1 MLSILGGHQAMSE
14 KTEKASAYK
23 LQKAKEKGQVS
34 KSTELN
40 TCVFLLVFLGVLT
53 ALWPSCW
60 VQIKA
65 LLTHVLYLTGRI
77 PFRVDTMHQLQQFI
91 GSTLLSLWAPFALT
105 GLLAIAC
112 VTIAQTGFVWSG
124 APLSPDV
131 KRLDLSQGFKRLFSS
146 KSCVDAGKTT
156 LKLTLVCFLLC
167 VSLRRELPTFLNFMA
182 FTPAEYPRVIIA
194 LLSKIM
200 LQIVAVLFALAIVDK
215 YYTSWKFGKDQRMSK
230 QELKDEYRQREGD
243 PKIKAKSKQLQHQL
257 RQKTAS
263 MEQVK
268 TADVVITNPTH
279 LAIALKYDRN
289 CMPAPKIVCKVQGD
303 LVKQVKSLAARHHV
317 PIIENKSLARLLFV
331 ASDLNQ
337 WVKREHFPMVAM
349 IFRDVYR
356 QKATA

>member
-1 MLSILGGHQAMSE
+1 MSE
-14 KTEKASAYK
+14 KTEKATAYK

-40 TCVFLLVFLGVLT
+40 TCVFLLVFLGVFT

-77 PFRVDTMHQLQQFI
+77 SLNLDTLRQLQQFI
-91 GSTLLSLWAPFALT
+91 GSTLLSLWAPFAVA

-112 VTIAQTGFVWSG
+112 ATIAQTGFVWSVT
-124 APLSPDV
+124 PLSPDV
-131 KRLDLSQGFKRLFSS
+131 KRLDLSQGLKRMFSL

-156 LKLTLVCFLLC
+156 LKLTLVCFLLYI
-167 VSLRRELPTFLNFMA
+167 SLRSEWPTFLSFMA
-182 FTPAEYPRVIIA
+182 CTPAQYPHMIFA

-200 LQIVAVLFALAIVDK
+200 LQIVAVLFVLAIFDK
-215 YYTSWKFGKDQRMSK
+215 YYTSWTFGKDQRMSK
-230 QELKDEYRQREGD
+230 QDIKDEYRQREGD
-243 PKIKAKSKQLQHQL
+243 PKIKAKIKQLQHQL

-263 MEQVK
+263 LEQVK

-303 LVKQVKSLAARHHV
+303 LVKHVKSLAARHHV
-317 PIIENKSLARLLFV
+317 PIIENKSLTRLLFV

-337 WVKREHFPMVAM
+337 WVPREHFPMVAM